1 MLSNRKMLN
10 YSFNFFNVANNIHFS
25 IFHEEHK
32 TKTREKTRTMMKF
45 MKEIC
50 PQLNINVKGE

>member
-32 TKTREKTRTMMKF
+32 TKTRETNKNYDEIY
-45 MKEIC
+45 KEI
-50 PQLNINVKGE
+50 LSTTKH

>member
-10 YSFNFFNVANNIHFS
+10 YSFNFFNANNMHLS

-32 TKTREKTRTMMKF
+32 TKTRERITFENKKYDKMYYNFLSTTKH
-45 MKEIC
+45 
-50 PQLNINVKGE
+50 

>member
-10 YSFNFFNVANNIHFS
+10 YSFNFFNVTNNIHFS

-32 TKTREKTRTMMKF
+32 TKTREKNKNYD
-45 MKEIC
+45 EIY
-50 PQLNINVKGE
+50 